1 MKKEFIYWIRW
12 IAVLPGALTAGI
24 ISSFPVHWLLYIA
37 FANNGTF
44 LGFIELPPGANISI
58 ERAISPFIV
67 AIVLILVGSEIA
79 PLYKFRTA
87 IVLTALYTMSVIG
100 IFLLGPKYG
109 VYGSFEARSVGP
121 IIGLLIGLYIVRR
134 KEKNLP
140 QKLEEPSNQ
149 V

>member
-1 MKKEFIYWIRW
+1 MKKEFTYWIRW
-12 IAVLPGALTAGI
+12 VAVLPGALTAGF
-24 ISSFPVHWLLYIA
+24 ISSFPLHWLLY
-37 FANNGTF
+37 
-44 LGFIELPPGANISI
+44 FILVKGEIVSGVNIRPI
-58 ERAISPFIV
+58 ERAILPFV
-67 AIVLILVGSEIA
+67 AAIVIILVGSEIA
-79 PLYKFRTA
+79 PLHKFRTA
-87 IVLTALYTMSVIG
+87 IALTALYTMSVIG

-140 QKLEEPSNQ
+140 QKSEEPSNQ